1 MRRQVLYHW
10 VTKEAHSI
18 NIFYYIYDGGVG
30 ADLEL
35 HPVNKREVIRLLDR
49 EPHHHSSAR
58 GCIIRW
64 PAQRPRSG
72 ERKSLQSPL
81 NFSYSYVSFERVIQL
96 LLLEREESTLRPHEP
111 QHARL
116 PCPSPNP
123 WVHPNSCLLSQ
134 WCHPTISSSVVPFFS
149 HLNLSQHQGLFKWVS
164 SLHQVAKVLEF
175 QLQHQSFQWTPRTD
189 LL

>member
-1 MRRQVLYHW
+1 MTSWTQAHEAHQAPLSIEFPRQEYWNGLVSRGSSPPRDWTYVSCIRRQVLYHW

-49 EPHHHSSAR
+49 EPHHHSSAQ

-72 ERKSLQSPL
+72 ERKSLQPPL
-81 NFSYSYVSFERVIQL
+81 NFSYAYVSFERVIQL
-96 LLLEREESTLRPHEP
+96 FLLEREESK
-111 QHARL
+111 
-116 PCPSPNP
+116 
-123 WVHPNSCLLSQ
+123 
-134 WCHPTISSSVVPFFS
+134 WCGTQISF
-149 HLNLSQHQGLFKWVS
+149 
-164 SLHQVAKVLEF
+164 
-175 QLQHQSFQWTPRTD
+175 TT
-189 LL
+189 